1 MIFFNE
7 LVNNY
12 PQAEIALSYKSAWEL
27 LVATIL
33 SAQCT
38 DERVNKVTE
47 VLFKKYH
54 TVNDYA
60 NVDIEE
66 LEQVIKSTGF
76 YRSKA
81 LSIQTSA
88 RMILENYEGKVP
100 DTMKELLTLRGVA
113 RKTANVVLG
122 EYYHKNEGIV
132 VDTHVK
138 RIAYR
143 LGWTKNTTP
152 EKVETDLMKQIDKK
166 YWSLISFVL
175 IDHGR
180 AICKAPTPHC
190 NKCFLK
196 ECPRNGVIKIK

>member
-1 MIFFNE
+1 MKCFNE
-7 LVNNY
+7 LIKNY

-38 DERVNKVTE
+38 DLRVNKVTE

-54 TVNDYA
+54 SVNDYA
-60 NVDIEE
+60 KVNIEE
-66 LEQVIKSTGF
+66 LEQDIKSTGF

-88 RMILENYEGKVP
+88 RMILKKYEGKVP
-100 DTMKELLTLRGVA
+100 DTMQELLTLRGVA

-122 EYYHKNEGIV
+122 EYYNKNEGIV

-143 LGWTKNTTP
+143 LGWTKNTNP
-152 EKVETDLMKQIDKK
+152 EKVEIDLMKQIEKK
-166 YWSLISFVL
+166 YWLLISFVL
-175 IDHGR
+175 IEHGR

-196 ECPRNGVIKIK
+196 ECPRKGVINNK